1 MKLLIYFHTLSN
13 IFIIYDLKNFL
24 LFAFASLML
33 NIAPG
38 PDMIYVASRSA
49 GQGIK
54 AGIVS
59 SLGIFVGCFVHI
71 LAAVL
76 GISALLAQ
84 SATAFNVVKWAGALY
99 LIYIGFQSLL
109 SKGGQ
114 FQVKSEGSE
123 IPLWT
128 LFRQG
133 MVTNVL
139 NPKVAIFFLAFLPQF
154 IQPENG
160 SVSMQILFL
169 GLWFDFSGTVTL
181 ILVAL
186 MFGRLGDWLARYPG
200 FVRWQEKIMGSVLLY
215 LGLRLAFLEKK

>member
-1 MKLLIYFHTLSN
+1 
-13 IFIIYDLKNFL
+13 
-24 LFAFASLML
+24 ML

-139 NPKVAIFFLAFLPQF
+139 NLL
-154 IQPENG
+154 
-160 SVSMQILFL
+160 
-169 GLWFDFSGTVTL
+169 
-181 ILVAL
+181 
-186 MFGRLGDWLARYPG
+186 FGRLGDWLARYPG
-200 FVRWQEKIMGSVLLY
+200 FVHWQEKIMGSVLVY

>member
-1 MKLLIYFHTLSN
+1 MTSQNILSYPTVKLLIYFHTLSN

-38 PDMIYVASRSA
+38 PDMLYVASRSA

-109 SKGGQ
+109 CKGGQ

-139 NPKVAIFFLAFLPQF
+139 NLL
-154 IQPENG
+154 
-160 SVSMQILFL
+160 
-169 GLWFDFSGTVTL
+169 
-181 ILVAL
+181 
-186 MFGRLGDWLARYPG
+186 FGRLGDWLARYPG

>member
-1 MKLLIYFHTLSN
+1 MI
-13 IFIIYDLKNFL
+13 DLHNFF

-38 PDMIYVASRSA
+38 PDMLYVASRSA
-49 GQGIK
+49 GQGVK

-71 LAAVL
+71 LAAML

-99 LIYIGFQSLL
+99 LIYIGIQSLR

-114 FQVKSEGSE
+114 FQVNGTTTR
-123 IPLWT
+123 IPLRT
-128 LFRQG
+128 LFQQG
-133 MVTNVL
+133 FITNVL

-154 IQPENG
+154 IQPEHGN
-160 SVSMQILFL
+160 VSTQILFL
-169 GLWFDFSGTVTL
+169 GLWFDISGTATL

-186 MFGRLGDWLARYPG
+186 MFGRLSEWLSTHTG
-200 FVRWQEKIMGSVLLY
+200 FVRWQEKVMGSVLLY